1 MVLNLIY
8 SLTVKVIYQP
18 IDWVS
23 FLSYVLAISAYLLA
37 FLMHWLCRFCFEKF
51 KKKRLDTLIMEG
63 LIEANKNELFSIESK
78 SGCI

>member
-51 KKKRLDTLIMEG
+51 KKKRLDTLIME
-63 LIEANKNELFSIESK
+63 ANKNELFSIESK